1 VVTTSPARQVIAAT
15 MVAQAMQTNWMAAP
29 AHVRKVGVA
38 QAATPMSPARQAIA
52 ATMAAQP
59 MSTNWMAA
67 PAHARRVGQVQ
78 AATPMSPAR
87 LKRIA
92 VLMAQPKTRIQP
104 MVAIVSVILDGK
116 VMPVRP
122 R

>member
-1 VVTTSPARQVIAAT
+1 MVAPAHAIQDGVEPLAVMTSPAKQEIAAT
-15 MVAQAMQTNWMAAP
+15 TAAQRMQTNWMAAP
-29 AHVRKVGVA
+29 AHARKVGVA
-38 QAATPMSPARQAIA
+38 QAATL
-52 ATMAAQP
+52 
-59 MSTNWMAA
+59 
-67 PAHARRVGQVQ
+67 
-78 AATPMSPAR
+78 MSPAR

-116 VMPVRP
+116 VMLVTP